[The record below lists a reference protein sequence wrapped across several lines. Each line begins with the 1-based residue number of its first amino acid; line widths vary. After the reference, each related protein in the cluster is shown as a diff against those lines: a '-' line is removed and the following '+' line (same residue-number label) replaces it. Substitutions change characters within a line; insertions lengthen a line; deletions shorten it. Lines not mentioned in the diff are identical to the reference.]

1 MYIRVCL
8 THIDNAYKIPYAL
21 KGKIMEK
28 TKKVSK
34 RKDINLEE
42 IASLVSEVARN
53 SYGVV
58 AIASDKGR
66 NTKKTDAKKGKKE
79 EGVYVRK
86 HADGTFTV
94 DVNLVLAFDIKITE
108 ALRECQKSIKFTLDK
123 KFPKLCRD
131 VNVYVLELR

>member
-1 MYIRVCL
+1 MRVCL

-42 IASLVSEVARN
+42 IASLVKEVARN

-58 AIASDKGR
+58 AIASDKDKIAKANKG
-66 NTKKTDAKKGKKE
+66 KKGKE
-79 EGVYVRK
+79 EEDIDVHK
-86 HADGTFTV
+86 HSDGTFSV
-94 DVNLVLAFDIKITE
+94 SINLVLAFDIKITE
-108 ALRECQKSIKFTLDK
+108 ALRECQKSIRFTLDK
-123 KFPKLCRD
+123 KYPKLCRE
-131 VNVYVLELR
+131 VNVYALSLQ

>member
-1 MYIRVCL
+1 MYVRVCL

-42 IASLVSEVARN
+42 IASLVKEVARN

-58 AIASDKGR
+58 AIASDKDKIAKANKG
-66 NTKKTDAKKGKKE
+66 KKGKE
-79 EGVYVRK
+79 EEDIDVRK
-86 HADGTFTV
+86 HSDGTFSV
-94 DVNLVLAFDIKITE
+94 SINLVLAFDIKITE
-108 ALRECQKSIKFTLDK
+108 ALRECQKSIRFTLDK
-123 KFPKLCRD
+123 KYPKLCRE
-131 VNVYVLELR
+131 VNVYALSLQ

>member
-1 MYIRVCL
+1 MRVCL

-42 IASLVSEVARN
+42 ISSLVSEVARN

-58 AIASDKGR
+58 AIASDKGSD
-66 NTKKTDAKKGKKE
+66 TKKTKKGNKE
-79 EGVYVRK
+79 EGIRVRK
-86 HADGTFTV
+86 HSDGSFSV
-94 DVNLVLAFDIKITE
+94 DINLVLAYDIKITE

-123 KFPKLCRD
+123 KYPKLCRE

>member
-1 MYIRVCL
+1 MRVCL

-42 IASLVSEVARN
+42 ISSLVSEVARN

-58 AIASDKGR
+58 AIASDKGSD
-66 NTKKTDAKKGKKE
+66 TKKTKKGNKE
-79 EGVYVRK
+79 EGIRVRK
-86 HADGTFTV
+86 HSDGSFSV
-94 DVNLVLAFDIKITE
+94 DINLVLAYDIKITE

-123 KFPKLCRD
+123 KYSKSCRE